1 MPYICLN
8 TFCIILSK
16 KKINIFLYA
25 IGINMY
31 VYRIHK
37 QQVQINQQGFVA
49 R

>member
-31 VYRIHK
+31 VYRIHHN
-37 QQVQINQQGFVA
+37 IILTLLE
-49 R
+49 